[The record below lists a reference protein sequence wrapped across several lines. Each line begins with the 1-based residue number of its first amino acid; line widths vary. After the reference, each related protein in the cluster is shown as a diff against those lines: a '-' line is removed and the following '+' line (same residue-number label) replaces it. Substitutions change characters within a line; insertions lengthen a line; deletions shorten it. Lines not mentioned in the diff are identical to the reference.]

1 MKGKLK
7 AMFTRNIGMKLVSLV
22 LALLVWITI
31 INLSDPK
38 ITKTISD
45 IPIDFRNEEVVTSEN
60 TTYVPSDSAGRK
72 VTIRISG
79 VRSKIEELTA
89 SDFIAYV
96 DFNEMSSVYAV
107 PVHVEAKEKNIA
119 AIVEITRQS
128 TMMMSGKI
136 VQMETAV
143 VSYSF
148 EFANCPKGYYPV
160 FVDADNKRYTVS
172 GSQDVVKAGLSLVAT
187 VDLDGVNPSA
197 RKGKASL
204 AAYDSDG
211 NSIDLKDL
219 GFAAQ
224 MTEVNVEFDL
234 LQKQTVKINPISKD
248 GIVPVNGYGI
258 VEVETQKEL
267 LLAGKPQ
274 DMADLLA
281 NGFTIPYH
289 RENVQG
295 RGIYIEDNEF
305 NYREYLPEGVYD
317 PSEKYTIPVR
327 IKVDMLQKKTLTVNA
342 TSVIFRD
349 LESTFTAEIEAETLT
364 VDVFDFAENLEKLTA
379 NQLDLYVDMKGIAAP
394 GKYQVELHSDYANAQ
409 GDRSVETSLRKQEEP
424 NQNPD
429 GEYKTFSMKVNVV
442 VTENSEEGQHAGA

>member
-148 EFANCPKGYYPV
+148 EFANCPKG
-160 FVDADNKRYTVS
+160 
-172 GSQDVVKAGLSLVAT
+172 Q
-187 VDLDGVNPSA
+187 
-197 RKGKASL
+197 
-204 AAYDSDG
+204 
-211 NSIDLKDL
+211 
-219 GFAAQ
+219 
-224 MTEVNVEFDL
+224 
-234 LQKQTVKINPISKD
+234 
-248 GIVPVNGYGI
+248 
-258 VEVETQKEL
+258 VEVTQ
-267 LLAGKPQ
+267 
-274 DMADLLA
+274 
-281 NGFTIPYH
+281 N
-289 RENVQG
+289 
-295 RGIYIEDNEF
+295 
-305 NYREYLPEGVYD
+305 
-317 PSEKYTIPVR
+317 
-327 IKVDMLQKKTLTVNA
+327 
-342 TSVIFRD
+342 
-349 LESTFTAEIEAETLT
+349 
-364 VDVFDFAENLEKLTA
+364 
-379 NQLDLYVDMKGIAAP
+379 
-394 GKYQVELHSDYANAQ
+394 
-409 GDRSVETSLRKQEEP
+409 DRYWR
-424 NQNPD
+424 
-429 GEYKTFSMKVNVV
+429 
-442 VTENSEEGQHAGA
+442 